1 MSAPFQ
7 SFTYYI
13 SLFNVCEF
21 HKWEKADFHVFIK
34 ISENVEKD
42 SYIRNNLEGV
52 EAPITEILGKI
63 NIIWV
68 IIQSYESPT

>member
-1 MSAPFQ
+1 MPLFQ
-7 SFTYYI
+7 SFTSYYL
-13 SLFNVCEF
+13 SLFSVCEF
-21 HKWEKADFHVFIK
+21 HKWEKVDFCGFIK
-34 ISENVEKD
+34 ISEQVEKD
-42 SYIRNNLEGV
+42 SYIKNTMEGV